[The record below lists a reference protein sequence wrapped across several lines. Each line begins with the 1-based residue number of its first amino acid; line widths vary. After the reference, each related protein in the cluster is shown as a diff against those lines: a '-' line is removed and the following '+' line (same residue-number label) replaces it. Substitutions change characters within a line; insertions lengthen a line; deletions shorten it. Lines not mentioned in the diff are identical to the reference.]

1 MGKRFVWC
9 PQCEKPIENG
19 CDVHSG
25 APANR
30 APFVIPDTL
39 PYPKKIVSLHGM
51 PVCESNSDIK
61 RAMKRHDEKHGTRLF
76 QP

>member
-1 MGKRFVWC
+1 MGKHFFYCQKCGVVEGYTC
-9 PQCEKPIENG
+9 ACSQEK
-19 CDVHSG
+19 
-25 APANR
+25 AR
-30 APFVIPDTL
+30 APFVIQDTL
-39 PYPKKIVSLHGM
+39 PHPKKLVSLHGM